1 MARRT
6 PMPQPTPP
14 LRQRRHTLAAL
25 LMLGLGAAAPIIAS
39 PIGRSAGAT
48 GDRCAVPAELAPSG
62 GALPHAAARLA
73 SGEMLTIVALGSSST
88 EGVGASRPELTYP
101 RRLAAILQEYL
112 PRTPIR
118 VVNRGVSGE
127 TAEQMAT
134 RIDRDVV
141 TEKPDLVIW
150 QLGSNTVLRDGDVA
164 AEIESLR
171 RGIAR
176 LKAAG
181 ADVMLMDLQYAP
193 AMLAHPGYREM
204 LYALA
209 AVARS
214 EDTAIIH
221 RFAMMRHWAEDGQM
235 SLAAMLTADR
245 LHMSD
250 ASYDCLAR
258 QVARGIIGTTSKP
271 RYAMADERR

>member
-1 MARRT
+1 MANLDR
-6 PMPQPTPP
+6 P

-25 LMLGLGAAAPIIAS
+25 LLLALGAALPIIAS

-48 GDRCAVPAELAPSG
+48 GDRCALPAELTPTGA
-62 GALPHAAARLA
+62 ALPHTAARLA
-73 SGEMLTIVALGSSST
+73 KGGTLTVVALGSSST

-101 RRLAAILQEYL
+101 HRLAAILQQYL
-112 PRTPIR
+112 PKTPIR

-127 TAEQMAT
+127 MAEQMAA

-141 TEKPDLVIW
+141 AEKPDLVIW
-150 QLGSNTVLRDGDVA
+150 QLGSNTVLRDGDIA
-164 AEIESLR
+164 AEIEILR

-176 LKAAG
+176 IKAAG

-235 SLAAMLTADR
+235 SLSAMLAPDR

-258 QVARGIIGTTSKP
+258 QVARGIISDTGDR
-271 RYAMADERR
+271 RYALAADRRS

>member
-1 MARRT
+1 
-6 PMPQPTPP
+6 
-14 LRQRRHTLAAL
+14 LAAL
-25 LMLGLGAAAPIIAS
+25 VLIGLGAAIPIMTAPV
-39 PIGRSAGAT
+39 GHGAGAT
-48 GDRCAVPAELAPSG
+48 GDHCAVPAELAPV
-62 GALPHAAARLA
+62 GATLPYTTARLV
-73 SGEMLTIVALGSSST
+73 SNEPLTIVTLGSSST

-112 PRTPIR
+112 PKTPVR
-118 VVNRGVSGE
+118 VINRGVSGE
-127 TAEQMAT
+127 TAEQMAA
-134 RIDRDVV
+134 RLDRDVLA
-141 TEKPDLVIW
+141 EKPDLVIW
-150 QLGSNTVLRDGDVA
+150 QLGSNTVLRDGDIA
-164 AEIESLR
+164 GEIEVLR
-171 RGIAR
+171 RGITR

-221 RFAMMRHWAEDGQM
+221 RFAIMRHWAEDGQM
-235 SLAAMLTADR
+235 SLPAMLAPDR

-258 QVARGIIGTTSKP
+258 QVARGIFAEATDR
-271 RYAMADERR
+271 RYALAVERRP